1 MPGNESLEIDQ
12 CDASVTH
19 NEEKFEYN
27 DKVSLRLGLDDPC
40 RVSPVLH
47 EVVDCQ
53 QEEDHVGCLQGE
65 DDAVEVDELRRGKES
80 CPLSPGLVVLLKLF
94 PPRLANEALTG
105 PHVRPSKLARAEL
118 VNEPHHQAQHQGHPL
133 GVQRVQEQLEAALLR
148 AGHRE
153 HWAELEEDVGRHGV
167 DPERERCEGVEC
179 QISDC

>member
-65 DDAVEVDELRRGKES
+65 DDAVEVDELRRGEES

-94 PPRLANEALTG
+94 PPGLANEALTG
-105 PHVRPSKLARAEL
+105 PHVRPSELAGAEL

-153 HWAELEEDVGRHGV
+153 H
-167 DPERERCEGVEC
+167 
-179 QISDC
+179 